1 LSGLLAIASLQA
13 QAPAPAQPET
23 PPPPPPREGTAE
35 FSFVGTSGNAS
46 TSALGL
52 GAEYIMRSEPWGLRA
67 KMAYVRNK
75 SEDELKAETFGALA
89 RASRTLRP
97 RLSAFG
103 EYGYLH
109 DRFAGIESRNT
120 VGGGVTFALVR
131 PRPHQLDIDAALGY
145 AHENRVVG
153 ETISG
158 AEAATG
164 ARYKLVLSETADIT
178 DEITFSF
185 SLSEAEDWRTRNTV
199 ALTAKMTTIFSLKV
213 SNNVRYVHAP
223 VEGFETTDVI
233 TSVALVAK
241 F

>member
-1 LSGLLAIASLQA
+1 LSGLLAAPSLQA
-13 QAPAPAQPET
+13 QAPAPAQAP

-52 GAEYIMRSEPWGLRA
+52 GGEYIARPGLWVLRA
-67 KMAYVRNK
+67 KTAYVRNK
-75 SEDELKAETFGALA
+75 SEDELKAESFAVLA
-89 RASRTLRP
+89 RASRTLTP

-120 VGGGVTFALVR
+120 IDGGVTVALVR
-131 PRPHQLDIDAALGY
+131 PRPHQLDFDASLGY
-145 AHENRVVG
+145 AHESRVVG
-153 ETISG
+153 DRLST
-158 AEAATG
+158 AQALTG
-164 ARYKLVLSETADIT
+164 VRYKFTLSDTADIT
-178 DEITFSF
+178 DELYFSF
-185 SLSEAEDWRTRNTV
+185 SLSDSDDWRTRNTV
-199 ALTAKMTTIFSLKV
+199 ALTAKVTTVFSLKV

-223 VEGFETTDVI
+223 VQGFETTDVV